1 MSVRTLRVPFA
12 RIQALPPRRDNPSS
26 AFADIL
32 ERLAARLPGVL
43 ALVLVDSEGET
54 VDYWTRR
61 DPYEARVVGAQVQ
74 LFFRLVSEGLKDPP
88 VWATFRFGP
97 DAPASSHAAARPP
110 GTAAGGEE
118 TASTDAATAKSS
130 SVSAET
136 PGTRTLY
143 ARRVGPVYTLVAE
156 FDAAVTRMHA
166 RRALEVTERELA
178 DEGGWEAP
186 ASLWTSVRVD
196 QDSKGRPYAVV
207 DGQGV
212 AQELQILGKIQ
223 GLPPRERGWRI
234 RLSQGREMNLVREPG
249 EFWYVDGRF

>member
-97 DAPASSHAAARPP
+97 DLPS
-110 GTAAGGEE
+110 GTAAATVGSLNPVE
-118 TASTDAATAKSS
+118 TA
-130 SVSAET
+130 
-136 PGTRTLY
+136 GTRTLY

-186 ASLWTSVRVD
+186 ASLWTSVRVH
-196 QDSKGRPYAVV
+196 QDGKGRPLAVF
-207 DGQGV
+207 DGQDV
-212 AQELQILGKIQ
+212 AQEFQILGKIQ

>member
-88 VWATFRFGP
+88 IWATFRFGP
-97 DAPASSHAAARPP
+97 DLPRATAQPP
-110 GTAAGGEE
+110 GTAGDGSLNPVE
-118 TASTDAATAKSS
+118 T
-130 SVSAET
+130 V
-136 PGTRTLY
+136 GTRTLY

-196 QDSKGRPYAVV
+196 QDSKGRPYAVF

>member
-97 DAPASSHAAARPP
+97 DLPRATAHPP
-110 GTAAGGEE
+110 GTAGDG
-118 TASTDAATAKSS
+118 SLNP
-130 SVSAET
+130 VGT

-178 DEGGWEAP
+178 DEGGWQAP

-234 RLSQGREMNLVREPG
+234 RLSHGREMNLVREPG

>member
-88 VWATFRFGP
+88 IWATFRFGP
-97 DAPASSHAAARPP
+97 DLPRATAHPP
-110 GTAAGGEE
+110 GTTGNGSPNPVE
-118 TASTDAATAKSS
+118 T
-130 SVSAET
+130 V
-136 PGTRTLY
+136 GTRTLY
-143 ARRVGPVYTLVAE
+143 ARRVGPVYTLVTE
-156 FDAAVTRMHA
+156 FDAAVTRMHT

-178 DEGGWEAP
+178 DEGGWQAP